1 MCHVDGVSDD
11 QMTCSD
17 DSVLASWHLSLIAYM
32 LRVGLKFI
40 FCVCIVWYTQHMYDI
55 MQ

>member
-17 DSVLASWHLSLIAYM
+17 DSVLASLHLSLIAYM
-32 LRVGLKFI
+32 LRVGLNM
-40 FCVCIVWYTQHMYDI
+40 WYTHVQHMYDI
-55 MQ
+55 MR